1 MKTLSSKTMT
11 SLTLACALFGALGMS
26 AMAAPSV
33 ELSSDSK
40 IGFDGTSTLHPFHAY
55 TSSVKLKGVLESE
68 KGGKDWAKRTT
79 LTSLDFSFPVKTLK
93 SGDGLLDSNLYKCID
108 TDKYPNVQFV
118 SKNCKM
124 KISDAGEVDVTAEG
138 TLEMNGAEREI
149 SVKAEGKLEGKD
161 FRLNGNKKLS
171 LAEYG
176 IKPPVLMM
184 GAIRVGDEITVH
196 FDLVGQA
203 ILN

>member
-1 MKTLSSKTMT
+1 MKKLTSKTMT
-11 SLTLACALFGALGMS
+11 SLTLACALFGSLGMT

-55 TSSVKLKGVLESE
+55 TSNLKLKGVLGGE
-68 KGGKDWAKRTT
+68 KGGKDWARRVI
-79 LTSLDFSFPVKTLK
+79 LTALDFSFPIKTLK

-108 TDKYPNVQFV
+108 TDKHPNVQFV
-118 SKNCKM
+118 SQSCKM
-124 KISDAGEVDVTAEG
+124 KISDAGDVEVTAEG
-138 TLEMNGAEREI
+138 TLEMNGAAREI
-149 SVKAEGKLEGKD
+149 LVKAEGKLEGNR
-161 FRLNGNKKLS
+161 FRLKGKKQLS
-171 LAEYG
+171 LVEYG

-184 GAIRVGDEITVH
+184 GAIRVGDEITVQ

-203 ILN
+203 LLD